1 MPLVRGPRQRFRLT
15 AISRDY
21 KEVNKTGIFFFG
33 RELIEIAIGV
43 ERSGAAFYDS
53 LANSTEDEMARGAY
67 KYLADKEREHIEIF
81 QNMLGSV
88 GEYRPSGT
96 YTEEYDLYLKALVD
110 SAVFSDDQAAR
121 EMAQK
126 AGGDAEAIQIGLRAE
141 KDSILFYSEMRDLVR
156 RSDREVIDNIIEEER
171 SHLRQ
176 LSDLKKSLSKR

>member
-1 MPLVRGPRQRFRLT
+1 MT
-15 AISRDY
+15 
-21 KEVNKTGIFFFG
+21 KTGIFFSG
-33 RELIEIAIGV
+33 KELVEIAIRI
-43 ERSGAAFYDS
+43 ERNGAAFYDS
-53 LANSTEDEMARGAY
+53 LIKSAKDVVARDAY

-88 GEYRPSGT
+88 GEYQPPET
-96 YTEEYDLYLKALVD
+96 YTEEYALYLKALVD
-110 SAVFSDDQAAR
+110 SAVFSDDQVAR

-126 AGGDAEAIQIGLRAE
+126 VDSDAEAIQMALGAE

-156 RSDREVIDNIIEEER
+156 RSDREVVNKIIEEER